1 MSSLSESQGHTASP
15 YAIDP
20 RARRLSE
27 AEKAQYARDG
37 YVKNLPVFAP
47 DGVVALQA
55 FFNEMAGRLPGGVDI
70 SRVNMWHKAS
80 RKFYDLCRTPAI
92 LDYVED
98 LIGPDFFQWGG
109 QFFVKYPH
117 DGSAVPWHQ
126 DAQYWPL
133 SPRRTV
139 TVWLAIYDTDAGNA
153 AMQVVRG
160 SHLQGSFRHHV
171 NDAPH
176 LVLEQE
182 ADADQIDAD
191 NIVTLDL
198 KAGEISLHDDGLLH
212 GSGANLSDRVRCG
225 LTMRFCP
232 TEVKCDLSVWPTFEA
247 YMARGVD
254 QYRHNPSGPVPT
266 GERAPVKKFAHS
278 SEFA

>member
-1 MSSLSESQGHTASP
+1 VEGLP
-15 YAIDP
+15 IDE

-27 AEKAQYARDG
+27 SERAQFVRDG
-37 YVKNLPVFAP
+37 YVKNLPVFSA
-47 DGVVALQA
+47 DAVETLRTQ
-55 FFNEMAGRLPGGVDI
+55 FDDLAGRLPEDVDI
-70 SRVNMWHKAS
+70 NRINNWHKAS
-80 RKFYDLCRTPAI
+80 RWFHDVCRTPAI
-92 LDYVED
+92 LNYVED

-117 DGSAVPWHQ
+117 DGSEVPWHQ

-133 SPRRTV
+133 MPRRTV
-139 TVWLAIYDTDAGNA
+139 TVWLAMVDVDEGNA
-153 AMQVVRG
+153 AMQVVSGTHRDG
-160 SHLQGSFRHHV
+160 EFEHQV

-182 ADADQIDAD
+182 VDAKQIDPSR
-191 NIVTLDL
+191 IVMLDL

-212 GSGANLSDRVRCG
+212 GSGVNQSDRLRAG

-232 TEVKCDLSVWPTFEA
+232 TDVKCDLSVWPNFEA
-247 YMARGVD
+247 SMARGTD
-254 QYRHNPSGPVPT
+254 EHQLNPVGVAPT
-266 GERAPVKKFAHS
+266 GESFPVRRFQHS